1 MNGVFISGY
10 LTADPELRTTNSNK
24 SVVSFSV
31 GVRRPFTKNTT
42 DFIDCV
48 AWESNAEFLSKYFRK
63 GSRIEIAG
71 TLQTRTYEKD
81 GTRRKVTEVFCNNI
95 EFGESKKNSE
105 DTANGPQPN
114 TTTEISYEDGD
125 DLPF

>member
-1 MNGVFISGY
+1 MNGVFISGR

-24 SVVSFSV
+24 SVVAFSV
-31 GVRRPFTKNTT
+31 AVHRPFTKDTT

-63 GSRIEIAG
+63 GSRIEITG

-81 GTRRKVTEVFCNNI
+81 GAKRKVTEVFCNNI

-105 DTANGPQPN
+105 DTTNALQHE
-114 TTTEISYEDGD
+114 TTTESSCENGD